1 MKLSNYLLSG
11 SLLILL
17 TSCAYTTS
25 TVKVDYTPQNY
36 SMHVD
41 SSSSIFVQKLSDQ
54 RGVEP
59 NLLSYKGVQYK
70 TTGKYI
76 TDREIADIV
85 TDAIKGVL
93 TKMGY
98 PLVANGGNVTL
109 KGEILKLD
117 SQVLMG
123 FWSGDMESNIQLNL
137 KLSDNKSGAVIWSEI
152 VSGNGRT
159 TGLQIDSEI
168 YRKEVIEKALD
179 NLMSKIANSM
189 TLREAIAKAQQKNL

>member
-1 MKLSNYLLSG
+1 MKLFNYLLLG
-11 SLLILL
+11 SLLLLL

-25 TVKVDYTPQNY
+25 TVKVDYTPQDY
-36 SMHVD
+36 SVHVD

-98 PLVANGGNVTL
+98 PLVDNGGNVTL

-123 FWSGDMESNIQLNL
+123 FWSGELDSNIQLNL

-152 VSGNGRT
+152 VSGNGQT
-159 TGLQIDSEI
+159 TGLQIDSEEH
-168 YRKEVIEKALD
+168 RKEVIEKALD
-179 NLMSKIANSM
+179 NLMSKIANST